1 MAPKEASAFDES
13 DDETTMVQKNTW
25 RTAARK
31 CVYQDQ
37 LWRGAVGKI
46 LSVVSGPPILKLALL
61 LKLFLMLVYQFK
73 DIGIE
78 HIFNG
83 SRLKPI
89 MRYVFWLILDER
101 YWLEKSIPSP
111 RANPCPARPRIW
123 VKPGRASS
131 LCSVRASRAPVCGES
146 SGLLLHHPPF
156 WTSRSGGQNSGK
168 RFTFFGNTSLIGLI
182 CVTKLSLSG

>member
-1 MAPKEASAFDES
+1 MRVLMK
-13 DDETTMVQKNTW
+13 TTMVQKNTW

-101 YWLEKSIPSP
+101 YWLEKKHSFPQ
-111 RANPCPARPRIW
+111 
-123 VKPGRASS
+123 
-131 LCSVRASRAPVCGES
+131 GES
-146 SGLLLHHPPF
+146 LSCEAEDLGKTWQSFVALFCPCQ
-156 WTSRSGGQNSGK
+156 SR
-168 RFTFFGNTSLIGLI
+168 TSLWWIIGAIAASTPILN
-182 CVTKLSLSG
+182 L

>member
-1 MAPKEASAFDES
+1 MRVMMKQRWCKKKLDGQPLENVFTKINCEEERWA
-13 DDETTMVQKNTW
+13 
-25 RTAARK
+25 
-31 CVYQDQ
+31 
-37 LWRGAVGKI
+37 GKI
-46 LSVVSGPPILKLALL
+46 LSVFSGPPILNLALL

-131 LCSVRASRAPVCGES
+131 LCSVRASRAPVCCES
-146 SGLLLHHPPF
+146 SGLSLHQPPF
-156 WTSRSGGQNSGK
+156 WTSRSGGQNSWK